1 MRLKGNPRT
10 VARRRSLTVGRND
23 VQMDGA
29 NLFADAL
36 KFVVRVDANDEKTAC
51 AVQIDHKVEL
61 AKDGAV

>member
-1 MRLKGNPRT
+1 M
-10 VARRRSLTVGRND
+10 TVGRND